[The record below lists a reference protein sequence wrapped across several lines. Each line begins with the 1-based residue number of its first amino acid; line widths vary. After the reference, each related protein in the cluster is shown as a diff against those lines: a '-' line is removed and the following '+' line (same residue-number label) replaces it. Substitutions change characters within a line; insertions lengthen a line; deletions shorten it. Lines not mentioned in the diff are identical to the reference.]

1 MHKEEYI
8 TKEYFEKISEKNSRE
23 IKQHMTDLTSGF
35 NEKVKGI
42 ADQLQAVDERL
53 NGSINSLDERLT
65 GSINALDE
73 RLTGSINALDERL
86 TGSIN
91 SLDNRFTT
99 LETKVDRIQDDITL
113 IKDVLVEK
121 TDINETRRLEKR
133 MTRLEVKLA

>member
-1 MHKEEYI
+1 MNREEYI
-8 TKEYFEKISEKNSRE
+8 TKEYFEKYSEKNTRE

-73 RLTGSINALDERL
+73 RLTGSIN
-86 TGSIN
+86 

-113 IKDVLVEK
+113 IKDVLGEK
-121 TDINETRRLEKR
+121 TDITETRRLEKR